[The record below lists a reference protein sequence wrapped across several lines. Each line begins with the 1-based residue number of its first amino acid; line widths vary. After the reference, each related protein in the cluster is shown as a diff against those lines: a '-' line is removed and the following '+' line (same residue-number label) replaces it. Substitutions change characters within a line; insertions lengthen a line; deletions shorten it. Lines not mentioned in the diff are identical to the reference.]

1 MSYLVFARKWR
12 PQVFDDIIGQEHITT
27 TLQNAIKQD
36 RVAHA
41 YMLCGPRGI
50 GKTTTARIFAKALNC
65 EKGPR
70 PNPCNKC
77 ASCIDITASRNI
89 DVIEIDGASNRGI
102 DEIRNLRENV
112 KFSPQSG
119 RFKIYIIDE
128 VHMLTAE
135 AFNALLKTL
144 EEPPSHVKFIF
155 ATTSAYKV
163 IPTIL
168 SRCQRFNFRRLS
180 TQDIANKLKQI
191 AKSEKITIDDAALFN
206 IARQAS
212 GSMRDAESIMDQLS
226 TYCKNKITVEDT
238 NSILGLIEQEK
249 LYKFAQ
255 HVIDKDTAAAIK
267 FINEMTDDG
276 TDLNQFLLSLIE
288 YFRNAM
294 LIKEGKEL
302 YPVVDLTEEEIGKIS
317 SQVQLITREDLLY
330 MMYSMINTSSS
341 MRTYST
347 PKTALELMAVKLSQK
362 ESIVSINEIMSR
374 LNNIEKN
381 SAKNIPSGFKPR
393 QEAESSIKA
402 DTSKPNAVSVQSQGF
417 DTDSESRPE
426 LYRIREALGQV
437 IKNIKHEKIYIA
449 SCLEEGRLVDFRNNL
464 VVFSFSK
471 KNTFHKESLEKPQ
484 NRELIESNFSKV
496 LSEKIKVEFILTDD
510 TESLTGSSG
519 ADTTKNSKPSLTP
532 LKKALSDPIIKTA
545 LDIFDGNIMKLF

>member
-249 LYKFAQ
+249 LYKFSQ
-255 HVIDKDTAAAIK
+255 HIIDKDTAAAIK

-347 PKTALELMAVKLSQK
+347 PKTAAIAPMPTGVASCMYFPLLCT
-362 ESIVSINEIMSR
+362 R
-374 LNNIEKN
+374 
-381 SAKNIPSGFKPR
+381 R
-393 QEAESSIKA
+393 
-402 DTSKPNAVSVQSQGF
+402 
-417 DTDSESRPE
+417 
-426 LYRIREALGQV
+426 
-437 IKNIKHEKIYIA
+437 IA
-449 SCLEEGRLVDFRNNL
+449 S
-464 VVFSFSK
+464 
-471 KNTFHKESLEKPQ
+471 
-484 NRELIESNFSKV
+484 SNFKEPAS
-496 LSEKIKVEFILTDD
+496 
-510 TESLTGSSG
+510 
-519 ADTTKNSKPSLTP
+519 TKAEYSPRL
-532 LKKALSDPIIKTA
+532 
-545 LDIFDGNIMKLF
+545 